1 MGQTHEDTH
10 EPPKGAEDDSSKG
23 EGLLLEEDED
33 GTIHSDGYDQW
44 HEGETV
50 EVYIEEARL
59 IAPGTKEICRAVMNS
74 RHQKGSKRSY
84 VTNRVEVKLDSCGS
98 VSIGHSS
105 LLTNIKSC
113 KE

>member
-1 MGQTHEDTH
+1 
-10 EPPKGAEDDSSKG
+10 
-23 EGLLLEEDED
+23 
-33 GTIHSDGYDQW
+33 
-44 HEGETV
+44 
-50 EVYIEEARL
+50 
-59 IAPGTKEICRAVMNS
+59 MNS

-113 KE
+113 KEYQAHNVLEQVLVQASHRQVRQRFVSEGHRSI